1 MNRYQKLCSN
11 TVILGIGTFGSKLLV
26 FLLMPLYTAWLT
38 TAEYGA
44 AEMVT
49 SIANF
54 LIPIA
59 CVGVSTGIFRFAAE
73 READQTVVF
82 SSSVALLLAGLGGFL
97 ILSPLLLLIE
107 YCRNYL
113 WLIILYVLLADL
125 QAVCA
130 QYVRAI
136 DRTALFA
143 GQGVLNTLLTVGCN
157 VLFLFV
163 LDMGMTGYVL
173 SVVVG
178 NFLTTLFLVWRAKL
192 WKCFAFSKIDR
203 RVMGKLLRFSLPM
216 IPTTL
221 CWLITDLSDRSMVT
235 YFCGESVNG
244 IYSAAYKI
252 PTIVNLVAGIF
263 LQAWQFSAVAE
274 SSDEE
279 ECAHFYSKVF
289 GAFLSVVMIGGG
301 GLILLSRGLSALL
314 LNASYFEAWRYMPT
328 LLCAAALEAIVS
340 FLASV
345 YFVRKKS
352 NHSFFT
358 ALAGAIANVVLN
370 LCLIPTM
377 GALGA
382 AIATL
387 ASYALVLILRLID
400 APRMIPFCLCLPR
413 MCASILLLFGAAAV
427 MTLDLPYRILWTLL
441 AVAVLV
447 ALNAPAL
454 VRGMLAWLRSAK
466 ERKEITT
473 TERNV

>member
-1 MNRYQKLCSN
+1 
-11 TVILGIGTFGSKLLV
+11 
-26 FLLMPLYTAWLT
+26 
-38 TAEYGA
+38 
-44 AEMVT
+44 
-49 SIANF
+49 
-54 LIPIA
+54 
-59 CVGVSTGIFRFAAE
+59 
-73 READQTVVF
+73 
-82 SSSVALLLAGLGGFL
+82 
-97 ILSPLLLLIE
+97 
-107 YCRNYL
+107 
-113 WLIILYVLLADL
+113 
-125 QAVCA
+125 
-130 QYVRAI
+130 
-136 DRTALFA
+136 
-143 GQGVLNTLLTVGCN
+143 
-157 VLFLFV
+157 
-163 LDMGMTGYVL
+163 
-173 SVVVG
+173 
-178 NFLTTLFLVWRAKL
+178 
-192 WKCFAFSKIDR
+192 
-203 RVMGKLLRFSLPM
+203 
-216 IPTTL
+216 
-221 CWLITDLSDRSMVT
+221 MVT

-358 ALAGAIANVVLN
+358 ALAGAVANVVLN

-413 MCASILLLFGAAAV
+413 MCLIILLLFGAAAV

-441 AVAVLV
+441 AVAALV

-454 VRGMLAWLRSAK
+454 VRGMLAWLRSARG
-466 ERKEITT
+466 RKEITT
-473 TERNV
+473 TERND